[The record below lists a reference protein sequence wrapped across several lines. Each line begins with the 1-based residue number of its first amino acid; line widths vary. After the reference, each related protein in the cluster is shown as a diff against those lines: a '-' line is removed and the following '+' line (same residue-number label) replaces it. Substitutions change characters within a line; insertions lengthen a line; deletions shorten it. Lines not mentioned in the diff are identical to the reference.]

1 VAENV
6 PLIKVLTESGA
17 GSRRA
22 MTAAIKAG
30 RVMVNGVVVSAF
42 THPVD
47 VARDNVTLDWQPVK
61 AAAPGYTYLML
72 HKPVGVLTTTRDE
85 RHRPTVMGLLPEK
98 YRALRLYPVG
108 RLDKDS
114 SGLLLLT
121 NDGNLTY
128 RLTHPRYEHEKEYLV
143 RLDAALS
150 VVDIRRFRGGLD
162 LEDGVTRAARC
173 EPLHGEGEFRYRVVI
188 HEGRKRQIRRMFA
201 TLGRRVMQLERVR
214 LGPLHL
220 ENLEAGRTRELTSR
234 ELRDLK
240 AA

>member
-1 VAENV
+1 VADNV

-30 RVMVNGVVVSAF
+30 RVMVSGVVASAF
-42 THPVD
+42 NHPVD
-47 VARDNVTLDWQPVK
+47 VTRDSVTLDWQPVR
-61 AAAPGYTYLML
+61 AAAARYTYLLL
-72 HKPVGVLTTTRDE
+72 HKPTGILTTTRDE
-85 RHRPTVMGLLPEK
+85 RGRPTVMGLLPEK
-98 YRALRLYPVG
+98 YRGLRLFPVG

-121 NDGNLTY
+121 NDGGLTY

-150 VVDIRRFRGGLD
+150 AVDARRFRGGLD

-173 EPLHGEGEFRYRVVI
+173 EPLRGAPEFRYRVVI

-201 TLGRRVMQLERVR
+201 TLGRRVVELERVR
-214 LGPLHL
+214 LGPLRL
-220 ENLEAGRTRELTSR
+220 ENLAAGQCRELTPR

>member
-1 VAENV
+1 MSESV

-30 RVMVNGVVVSAF
+30 RVSVDGVIVSAF
-42 THPVD
+42 NHPVD
-47 VARDNVTLDWQPVK
+47 VARDAVTLDWQPVK
-61 AAAPGYTYLML
+61 TAAPSYTYLLM

-85 RHRPTVMGLLPEK
+85 RGRATVMALLPAK
-98 YRALRLYPVG
+98 YRGVRLFPVG

-121 NDGNLTY
+121 NDGSLTY

-150 VVDIRRFRGGLD
+150 AKEVRRFRAGLD
-162 LEDGVTRAARC
+162 LEDGVTRAAVC
-173 EPLHGEGEFRYRVVI
+173 EPFRGAPEFRYRVVI
-188 HEGRKRQIRRMFA
+188 HEGRKRQLRRMFA
-201 TLGRRVMQLERVR
+201 TLGRRVEELQRVR
-214 LGPLHL
+214 LGPLRL
-220 ENLEAGRTRELTSR
+220 ENLAAGRC
-234 ELRDLK
+234 RDLTLQEIRDLST
-240 AA
+240 A